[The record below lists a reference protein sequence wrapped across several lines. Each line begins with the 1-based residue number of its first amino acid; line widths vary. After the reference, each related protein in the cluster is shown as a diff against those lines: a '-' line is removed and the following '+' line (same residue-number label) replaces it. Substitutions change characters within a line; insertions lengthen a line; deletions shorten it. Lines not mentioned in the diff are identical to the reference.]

1 MCVNTCTLNPV
12 GNEENKC
19 IRRLNIPFFLGGG
32 KGVTK
37 CNQSTYYIEWL
48 PRAAARA
55 PGAISEGGGAAAG
68 AAPPGGGEG
77 TSSPSASLD
86 ILPS

>member
-1 MCVNTCTLNPV
+1 MKQINAFGDLTF
-12 GNEENKC
+12 
-19 IRRLNIPFFLGGG
+19 PFFLGGE
-32 KGVTK
+32 GVTK